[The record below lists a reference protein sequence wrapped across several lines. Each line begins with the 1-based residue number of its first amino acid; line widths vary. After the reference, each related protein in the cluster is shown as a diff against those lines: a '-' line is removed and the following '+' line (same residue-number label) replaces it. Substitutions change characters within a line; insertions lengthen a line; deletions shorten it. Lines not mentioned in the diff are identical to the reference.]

1 MAAKRKLQY
10 VFGAD
15 ISEAEKNFKKMGNV
29 IERTGKRMQNLSGT
43 ITKLS
48 APLIAISGIATKI
61 ALDYDNAVDAIAA
74 GTGATGQNLKKL
86 EQSFRSVAKSVPQS
100 MAETSKVIADFNT
113 RTGATGKTLEALSVQ
128 ALDASRLLGED
139 VSSVVAES
147 TKAMN
152 DWGVSLD
159 NSSGFLDKIFLASQ
173 KTGVAMTTL
182 STYVYKYGS
191 ALRQMGFDV
200 DSTIATL
207 AAFERAGVNTELVM
221 GSLRIA
227 LGKLAKAGAT
237 DLPGAL
243 KASIEAIKNAKT
255 GGEAAAIAIE
265 TFGSRAGA
273 DMAAAIREGRF
284 EVDEL
289 VKALMSAEGQI
300 ARTAQETDGFEE
312 KMGRL
317 KNQVSLTLEPLG
329 TAILKVAEKHMPKLS
344 KALDNMNLEVD
355 QTKVEIG
362 LLTAGFVAGTF
373 AIGSYI
379 AIVGS
384 AVKALAGLN
393 AVLAASPVGAALLV
407 GGAAIGTGY
416 MFGKNLNKYVNRN
429 KPTYTP
435 YAPGQENTGMGDLQ
449 KRIKKAA
456 AGEDLKAFNLNSF
469 LSSLPKTKKV
479 EPMSGSGSSTK
490 KGESSTADAA
500 KKAREAEEALAKAA
514 RKAGEE
520 VAFAIERMEAQKQLS
535 LEITDAVAQGEAK
548 FYEDMGWENS
558 MGLLGD
564 EEYLSLLKD
573 RFIELRGELEKIG
586 IDMSNIANWSE
597 PMKEAFAEIQNK
609 GGDIAAKSIDS
620 FKAQMEAGT
629 ITGAEYESMLINIM
643 DKFAEYP
650 AIVKMARDELEAFR
664 LGQASALATTASQV
678 KAAWDDMRQSIALVP
693 DAIGDAFVSAIR
705 GSESLSDALNK
716 VLVDIGAVIAKAFVM
731 KMLFGSSGTGGILGP
746 ILGGLGIFGN
756 GGVFD
761 QTGVT
766 AFASGGIVN
775 GPTLFPHAGGIGLMG
790 EAGPEG
796 VFKLKR
802 NGKGELGV
810 IASGEASAPVIINVL
825 DKGDLE
831 QVTYE
836 AMTKYPGSQ
845 IVTNHVLRQRIE
857 RGSLAFGGVAR

>member
-1 MAAKRKLQY
+1 M
-10 VFGAD
+10 
-15 ISEAEKNFKKMGNV
+15 
-29 IERTGKRMQNLSGT
+29 
-43 ITKLS
+43 
-48 APLIAISGIATKI
+48 
-61 ALDYDNAVDAIAA
+61 
-74 GTGATGQNLKKL
+74 
-86 EQSFRSVAKSVPQS
+86 
-100 MAETSKVIADFNT
+100 
-113 RTGATGKTLEALSVQ
+113 
-128 ALDASRLLGED
+128 
-139 VSSVVAES
+139 
-147 TKAMN
+147 
-152 DWGVSLD
+152 
-159 NSSGFLDKIFLASQ
+159 
-173 KTGVAMTTL
+173 
-182 STYVYKYGS
+182 
-191 ALRQMGFDV
+191 
-200 DSTIATL
+200 
-207 AAFERAGVNTELVM
+207 
-221 GSLRIA
+221 
-227 LGKLAKAGAT
+227 
-237 DLPGAL
+237 
-243 KASIEAIKNAKT
+243 
-255 GGEAAAIAIE
+255 
-265 TFGSRAGA
+265 
-273 DMAAAIREGRF
+273 
-284 EVDEL
+284 
-289 VKALMSAEGQI
+289 
-300 ARTAQETDGFEE
+300 
-312 KMGRL
+312 
-317 KNQVSLTLEPLG
+317 
-329 TAILKVAEKHMPKLS
+329 
-344 KALDNMNLEVD
+344 
-355 QTKVEIG
+355 
-362 LLTAGFVAGTF
+362 
-373 AIGSYI
+373 
-379 AIVGS
+379 
-384 AVKALAGLN
+384 
-393 AVLAASPVGAALLV
+393 
-407 GGAAIGTGY
+407 
-416 MFGKNLNKYVNRN
+416 
-429 KPTYTP
+429 
-435 YAPGQENTGMGDLQ
+435 
-449 KRIKKAA
+449 
-456 AGEDLKAFNLNSF
+456 
-469 LSSLPKTKKV
+469 PKTKKV
-479 EPMSGSGSSTK
+479 ETLAGSGSSTK
-490 KGESSTADAA
+490 KGKSSAADAA

-693 DAIGDAFVSAIR
+693 NAIGDAFVSAIR

-716 VLVDIGAVIAKAFVM
+716 VLADIGAVIAKAFIM

-746 ILGGLGIFGN
+746 IIGDLGIFRD

-810 IASGEASAPVIINVL
+810 IASDESSSPVIINVL